1 MMTLKGKAWKY
12 GDDVNTDVIFP
23 GKYTYTLRQPEE
35 IAAHALEDLDPN
47 FTQSAKPGDIIVA
60 GRNWGMG
67 SSREQAV
74 TCLVYRGITAV
85 VARSFGRIFYRN
97 GINQGLLLLT
107 CPEIVDA
114 VVQGDELEIDLQGS
128 RIRLN
133 GQWFEFPPLSPTAI
147 RILEVGGLVP
157 FIQRKLGLPI
167 LPGKASLEGKRK
179 LNLFA

>member
-1 MMTLKGKAWKY
+1 MEIRENIWKY

-35 IAAHALEDLDPN
+35 IGSHALEDLDPE
-47 FTQSAKPGDIIVA
+47 FTRAARPGDFIVA

-85 VARSFGRIFYRN
+85 VARSFARIYYRN

-107 CPEIVDA
+107 CPKAVDL
-114 VVQGDELEIDLQGS
+114 VKTGSRMKIDLAAS
-128 RIRLN
+128 LILVD
-133 GQWFEFPPLSPTAI
+133 GQECEFPPLSPTALS
-147 RILEVGGLVP
+147 ILEAGGLVP
-157 FIQRKLGLPI
+157 FIQRKLGLPVS
-167 LPGKASLEGKRK
+167 PGRAAGE
-179 LNLFA
+179 

>member
-1 MMTLKGKAWKY
+1 MDTIGNVWKY

-35 IAAHALEDLDPN
+35 IGSHALEDLDSQ
-47 FTQSAKPGDIIVA
+47 FTSSARPGDIIVA

-85 VARSFGRIFYRN
+85 VALSFARIYYRN

-107 CPEIVDA
+107 CPKA
-114 VVQGDELEIDLQGS
+114 VELAKTGSRMKIDLAGS
-128 RIRLN
+128 QILID
-133 GQWFEFPPLSPTAI
+133 GQVCEFPPFSPTALS
-147 RILEVGGLVP
+147 ILEAGGLVP
-157 FIQRKLGLPI
+157 FIQRKLGLPVT
-167 LPGKASLEGKRK
+167 PGRAAVE
-179 LNLFA
+179 